1 MSLYDSLKNAPSFF
15 LIAGPCVVESDEIMW
30 KTARY
35 LKDLSQKLDLP
46 FVFKASY
53 KKANRT
59 SSSSYSGPG
68 IKDGLRILHEI
79 KRELDLSIL
88 SDVHEVCEVSEA
100 AEICD
105 ILQIPAFLSR
115 QTDLIRAAAATGRI
129 VNIKK
134 AQFMAPEDMRAACA
148 KAEEIGNKHLLVTE
162 RGTSFGYHNLVV
174 DFRSFGIMDEIGY
187 PVIYDLTH
195 SLQRPSSGVSTGGN
209 PEFAPIMARAAI
221 ATGRVRG
228 LFIECHP
235 DPANAK
241 SDAATMLS
249 LDEMEPLLSDCVKI
263 SKLIGGERW

>member
-30 KTARY
+30 QTARF
-35 LKDLSQKLDLP
+35 LQDLSKRLQLP
-46 FVFKASY
+46 FVFKSSY
-53 KKANRT
+53 KKANR
-59 SSSSYSGPG
+59 SSGSSYSGPG
-68 IKDGLRILHEI
+68 IKDGLRILAEI
-79 KRELDLSIL
+79 KQELGLSIL

-115 QTDLIRAAAATGRI
+115 QTDLIRAAAATGKI

-134 AQFMAPEDMRAACA
+134 AQFMAPEDMRAATA
-148 KAEEIGNKHLLVTE
+148 KAEAVGNQHLLVTE
-162 RGTSFGYHNLVV
+162 RGTSFGYHDLVV
-174 DFRSFGIMDEIGY
+174 DFRSFGILNQMGY

-209 PEFAPIMARAAI
+209 PEFAPLMARAAL
-221 ATGRVRG
+221 ATGKVRG

-235 DPANAK
+235 DPPKAL

-249 LDEMEPLLSDCVKI
+249 LNEVEDILTDCL
-263 SKLIGGERW
+263 KLAQVIGRE